1 MSEANDPFAHEAPDS
16 LTELA
21 ADAAKKKKRT
31 MLILFGVI
39 PVAVAG
45 IGGAAW
51 YFGEQAAQEEIGN
64 AWNESSACLVG
75 APLEEGAR
83 ASLRMRAIQLTAV
96 HAERDRKADTRWP
109 NRCADHVAALHE
121 ALRKH
126 GRDGGGEE
134 GLAARSET
142 FAVTL
147 RKAEVMTDVSKDV
160 DAVYEAAHALG
171 LSASPATL
179 QIPTPEPSPALT
191 LDQLPP
197 TSQLSSHQFTLDS
210 VSATPMVGREI
221 HIMVHDKKI
230 DPVPVVC
237 SFRPSGND
245 VCRTLGGE
253 LEGKSGLTLGGT
265 VDDGASP
272 LVYAGHE
279 GDAGVYRSDGDFEK
293 ITEMR
298 VQSGWVSKDGFVALT
313 GYSEDSKT
321 GRFTLV
327 TQSGPGAPVRE
338 TTIEPDDIDGDAH
351 QIHRKELLWGKLM
364 VQALF
369 DRDPPKPRLF
379 YGDLPPLEDKPSFNL
394 IADVNWI
401 NASIFGCR
409 TKDTMAVVVGRSAG
423 FLTFLEGSAWSTPVK
438 IDSIGG
444 AFGCHAG
451 EAVFTNPYG
460 GQQRCTPAGCKYV
473 DGQAPTW
480 EPFRSRDVYWADLS
494 GKVLAVAA
502 TDRRGALRYRWAEGK
517 NLATQGTD
525 RTLFDDLVSGGQ
537 VQTDSTIL
545 GLRLAGRG
553 DFAVVLMTTPKGVY
567 ALRFDADGKPKPATI
582 AR

>member
-1 MSEANDPFAHEAPDS
+1 MSEAGDPFAQQAPDS

-31 MLILFGVI
+31 MLVLFGVI
-39 PVAVAG
+39 PVAVAS

-51 YFGEQAAQEEIGN
+51 YFGEQAAKEEIAA
-64 AWNESSACLVG
+64 AWNEASACLVG
-75 APLEEGAR
+75 APLGEGDQ
-83 ASLRMRAIQLTAV
+83 ASLRMRAVQLTAV
-96 HAERDRKADTRWP
+96 HAERDRKAETRWP
-109 NRCADHVAALHE
+109 NRCADRVAALHE

-147 RKAEVMTDVSKDV
+147 RKAEVMTDLSKDV
-160 DAVYEAAHALG
+160 DAVYEAARAMG
-171 LSASPATL
+171 LRAAPVTL
-179 QIPTPEPSPALT
+179 QIPTPEPSPAFN
-191 LDQLPP
+191 LDEMPAH
-197 TSQLSSHQFTLDS
+197 SQLSSHQFTLDS

-221 HIMVHDKKI
+221 HMMVYDKKI
-230 DPVPVVC
+230 DPIPIVC
-237 SFRPSGND
+237 TFRPAGD
-245 VCRTLGGE
+245 DACRALGGE
-253 LEGKSGLTLGGT
+253 LEGKSGLRLGGT
-265 VDDGASP
+265 IDDGANP
-272 LVYAGHE
+272 LVYAGRD

-313 GYSEDSKT
+313 GYAEDSKT

-327 TQSGPGAPVRE
+327 TQVGPGAPVNE
-338 TTIEPDDIDGDAH
+338 TTIEPEDVDGDAH
-351 QIHRKELLWGKLM
+351 QIHRKQLLWGKLM

-369 DRDPPKPRLF
+369 DHDPPQPRLF
-379 YGDLPPLEDKPSFNL
+379 DADLPARGDEPSFNL

-423 FLTFLEGSAWSTPVK
+423 FLTFLEGSSWSTPVK

-451 EAVFTNPYG
+451 EAVFTNPFG

-473 DGQAPTW
+473 DGQAPAW

-494 GKVLAVAA
+494 GKVLAVAS
-502 TDRRGALRYRWAEGK
+502 TDRRGGLRYRWAEGK
-517 NLATQGTD
+517 NLALEGTD
-525 RTLFDDLVSGGQ
+525 RTLFDDLVLDGK
-537 VQTDSTIL
+537 VQADSTIL
-545 GLRLAGRG
+545 GLKLAGRG

-582 AR
+582 KR